1 VREVPSRHND
11 ACAALDCA
19 AEFLFARGTPLAL
32 CHVVSASHVQEEVMN
47 AIKASVVLAVGFLG
61 IFAGSARAQEIIVV
75 KVPFSFVVH
84 GKEMPAG
91 RYEVTSD
98 AGVLTVRGTDNNAS
112 SFALTMP
119 ADGRD
124 PVSNE
129 PSLVFVKHENQ
140 NMLSQIWESPT
151 EGLAIPG
158 SPVVS
163 KHDRAEI
170 QSPSPIV
177 LTAEHDLGK

>member
-1 VREVPSRHND
+1 VALCVRDVPSRHND
-11 ACAALDCA
+11 VCAALDCE

-32 CHVVSASHVQEEVMN
+32 SHVVSASPEEVMK

-61 IFAGSARAQEIIVV
+61 IFAGPARAQEIIVV
-75 KVPFSFVVH
+75 EVPFSFVVH

-98 AGVLTVRGTDNNAS
+98 AGVLTIRGTDNNAS

-163 KHDRAEI
+163 KHDRAAI
-170 QSPSPIV
+170 SLHRQSC
-177 LTAEHDLGK
+177 

>member
-1 VREVPSRHND
+1 VRNAPSRHND
-11 ACAALDCA
+11 ACADLDCA
-19 AEFLFARGTPLAL
+19 AECLIACGTRLAL
-32 CHVVSASHVQEEVMN
+32 FHVVSASHVQEEVMK
-47 AIKASVVLAVGFLG
+47 AIRASVVLAVGFLG
-61 IFAGSARAQEIIVV
+61 MFAGSARAQETIVV
-75 KVPFSFVVH
+75 KVPFSFVVR

-91 RYEVTSD
+91 RYELTSD
-98 AGVLTVRGTDNNAS
+98 AGVLTIRGTDNTAS

-124 PVSNE
+124 PVGDE
-129 PSLVFVKHENQ
+129 PSLVFVKRENQ
-140 NMLSQIWESPT
+140 HLLSQIWESST

-163 KHDRAEI
+163 KHDRAAL

>member
-1 VREVPSRHND
+1 VREVPSRHNG

-177 LTAEHDLGK
+177 LTAEGGLGK